1 MWQRLSRVVRSFVG
15 FFISVAED
23 PELILQQNIRD
34 MNDQVPRMN
43 ESIAMVKA
51 NVTLLEK
58 EEAKYKNDVAG
69 LTAKVKVA
77 IQANRDDLA
86 GSFAAQLEQ
95 TKGALARNQGQLANA
110 RAAFE
115 KAMTVKQAFMQE
127 KERKTQEALGAIA
140 DYRRAQWQKKVADA
154 MEQFEVAGISQTHDE
169 MVRKIEEMTAVNEAR
184 MDMAMSNVDQ
194 QKFKIEDEAQKLQA
208 AELVKQINATL
219 AGWVN
224 YFRVG
229 NSSRAFSEVRDY
241 VEMKIRTLLT
251 RRKRRRKSSVGWRR
265 WSNEYLYD
273 VLGLYWDWEGVPAVV
288 EGR

>member
-1 MWQRLSRVVRSFVG
+1 MWQRFTRMIRSFVG

-58 EEAKYKNDVAG
+58 EEVKYKDDMAN
-69 LTAKVKVA
+69 LTAKVKAA

-95 TKGALARNQGQLANA
+95 TRSALARTQGQLITA

-115 KAMTVKQAFMQE
+115 KAMTVKQAFMRE
-127 KERKTQEALGAIA
+127 KELKTQEALRAIA

-184 MDMAMSNVDQ
+184 MDLAMSNVDQ
-194 QKFKIEDEAQKLQA
+194 QQVKIEEEAQKIQA
-208 AELVKQINATL
+208 SELVKQFKIEMGLATPAAPSNAQAEKTI
-219 AGWVN
+219 G
-224 YFRVG
+224 G
-229 NSSRAFSEVRDY
+229 KEPQ
-241 VEMKIRTLLT
+241 RT
-251 RRKRRRKSSVGWRR
+251 S
-265 WSNEYLYD
+265 
-273 VLGLYWDWEGVPAVV
+273 
-288 EGR
+288 